1 MQKSLVLYWQQFLD
15 PSFRD
20 NELFDKEVPVGDFVA
35 INWLLMMIKTAY
47 VLVLTYLGAIAP
59 KFLTSLGNVSA
70 PTVMEVMN
78 VNIKRVSVFISLLEV
93 VFFPIAFYFLY
104 KLWVAMVSFFAEVFE
119 YDNDD
124 IKKACRLV
132 VKRSYAVN
140 FLFLIPIVGGGL
152 SVLAQGLFLYLGMK
166 GRLGF
171 TNLQAIL
178 VLMVPLVILG
188 CLAIFLLSYI
198 FFIFSLMFAA

>member
-1 MQKSLVLYWQQFLD
+1 MQKSLFTYWQQFLD
-15 PSFRD
+15 PSFKN

-35 INWLLMMIKTAY
+35 INWILMMVKTAY
-47 VLVLTYLGAIAP
+47 VLIMTYLGAIAP
-59 KFLTSLGNVSA
+59 KFLTSIGNVSA
-70 PTVMEVMN
+70 PSMMEILN
-78 VNIKRVSVFISLLEV
+78 LNLKRVSVFVSLLEV

-104 KLWVAMVSFFAEVFE
+104 KLWVAMMSFFAEVFE
-119 YDNDD
+119 YETEDV
-124 IKKACRLV
+124 KKACRLV

-152 SVLAQGLFLYLGMK
+152 SVLAQGLYLYLGMK

-171 TNLQAIL
+171 TNLQALL

-188 CLAIFLLSYI
+188 CLAIFLLSYV
-198 FFIFSLMFAA
+198 FFIFSLLFAA

>member
-1 MQKSLVLYWQQFLD
+1 MQKSLTIYWQQFLD
-15 PSFRD
+15 PSFKD
-20 NELFDKEVPVGDFVA
+20 NDLFDKEISVGNFVA
-35 INWLLMMIKTAY
+35 LNWLLMMVKTAY
-47 VLVLTYLGAIAP
+47 ALILTYLGVIAP
-59 KFLTSLGNVSA
+59 KYLSSLGNVST
-70 PTVMEVMN
+70 PSVMEA
-78 VNIKRVSVFISLLEV
+78 VNINLKRVSVFVSLLEV

-104 KLWVAMVSFFAEVFE
+104 KLWVAMISFFAEVFE
-119 YDNDD
+119 YESED

-140 FLFLIPIVGGGL
+140 FLYLVPIIGGGL

-188 CLAIFLLSYI
+188 CLAIFLLSYL
-198 FFIFSLMFAA
+198 FFIFSLMFAV

>member
-1 MQKSLVLYWQQFLD
+1 MQKSLAIYWQQFLD
-15 PSFRD
+15 PSFKD
-20 NELFDKEVPVGDFVA
+20 NELFDKEIPVGEFVA
-35 INWLLMMIKTAY
+35 INWILMMVKTLY
-47 VLVLTYLGAIAP
+47 VLVLTYLGAVAP
-59 KFLTSLGNVSA
+59 KFFASLGASST
-70 PTVMEVMN
+70 PTVMQMMN
-78 VNIKRVSVFISLLEV
+78 INIKRVSIFITLLEV

-104 KLWVAMVSFFAEVFE
+104 KLWVAMLSFFADVFE
-119 YDNDD
+119 YEQED

-132 VKRSYAVN
+132 VKRSYSVN
-140 FLFLIPIVGGGL
+140 FLFLLPIIGGGL
-152 SVLAQGLFLYLGMK
+152 SILAQGLYLYLGMK

-171 TNLQAIL
+171 SNLQAIL

>member
-1 MQKSLVLYWQQFLD
+1 MQKSLLLYWQQFLD

-20 NELFDKEVPVGDFVA
+20 NELADKEVPVGEFVA
-35 INWLLMMIKTAY
+35 INWILMMVKTAY
-47 VLVLTYLGAIAP
+47 VLILTYLGAIAP
-59 KFLTSLGNVSA
+59 KFLTSLGSVST
-70 PTVMEVMN
+70 PTMMEVMN
-78 VNIKRVSVFISLLEV
+78 INLKRVGIFISLLEV

-104 KLWVAMVSFFAEVFE
+104 KLWVAMMRFFADVFE
-119 YDNDD
+119 YESDD
-124 IKKACRLV
+124 MRKACRLV

-152 SVLAQGLFLYLGMK
+152 SILAQGLYLYLGMK